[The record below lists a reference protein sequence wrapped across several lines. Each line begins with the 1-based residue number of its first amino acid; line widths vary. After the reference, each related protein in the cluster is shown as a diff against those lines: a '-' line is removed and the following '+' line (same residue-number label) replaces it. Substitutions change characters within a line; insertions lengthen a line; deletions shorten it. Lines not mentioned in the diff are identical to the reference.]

1 MIFAGNMLYA
11 YKIDKPLNL
20 SLILYDTCNI
30 CANIWRSSQ
39 SMMETFIL
47 HMKWYYIVHVQGN
60 LKFKK
65 EDHRL

>member
-39 SMMETFIL
+39 SMMETFTQ
-47 HMKWYYIVHVQGN
+47 WYYTWNGN
-60 LKFKK
+60 ILYMYK
-65 EDHRL
+65 EI

>member
-47 HMKWYYIVHVQGN
+47 WVSDTTHGMIIYCTCTRKSKV
-60 LKFKK
+60 
-65 EDHRL
+65 

>member
-39 SMMETFIL
+39 SMMETFIQYTT
-47 HMKWYYIVHVQGN
+47 HEMIIYCTCTRKSKV
-60 LKFKK
+60 
-65 EDHRL
+65 

>member
-39 SMMETFIL
+39 SMMKTVIL
-47 HMKWYYIVHVQGN
+47 HMEW
-60 LKFKK
+60 
-65 EDHRL
+65 

>member
-11 YKIDKPLNL
+11 YKIDKPLK

-47 HMKWYYIVHVQGN
+47 HYTKW
-60 LKFKK
+60 
-65 EDHRL
+65 

>member
-11 YKIDKPLNL
+11 YKIDKHLNL

-39 SMMETFIL
+39 SMMETFIQ
-47 HMKWYYIVHVQGN
+47 WYYTWNDNI
-60 LKFKK
+60 LYMYK
-65 EDHRL
+65 EI

>member
-20 SLILYDTCNI
+20 SLILNDTCNI

-39 SMMETFIL
+39 SMMETVIQ
-47 HMKWYYIVHVQGN
+47 WYYTWNDNI
-60 LKFKK
+60 LYMYK
-65 EDHRL
+65 EI

>member
-39 SMMETFIL
+39 SMMETVIQ
-47 HMKWYYIVHVQGN
+47 WYYTWNDNI
-60 LKFKK
+60 LYMYK
-65 EDHRL
+65 EI

>member
-11 YKIDKPLNL
+11 YKIDIKPLNL

-39 SMMETFIL
+39 SMMETVIQ
-47 HMKWYYIVHVQGN
+47 WYYTWNDNI
-60 LKFKK
+60 LYMYK
-65 EDHRL
+65 EI

>member
-39 SMMETFIL
+39 SMMETFIQ
-47 HMKWYYIVHVQGN
+47 WYYTWNDNI
-60 LKFKK
+60 LYMYK
-65 EDHRL
+65 EI

>member
-39 SMMETFIL
+39 SMMEIFIQ
-47 HMKWYYIVHVQGN
+47 WYYTWNDNI
-60 LKFKK
+60 LYMYK
-65 EDHRL
+65 EI

>member
-30 CANIWRSSQ
+30 CANVWRSSQ

-47 HMKWYYIVHVQGN
+47 YHHTTHEMIINCTCTRKSKV
-60 LKFKK
+60 
-65 EDHRL
+65 

>member
-39 SMMETFIL
+39 SMMETAIQ
-47 HMKWYYIVHVQGN
+47 WYYTWNDNI
-60 LKFKK
+60 LYMYK
-65 EDHRL
+65 EI

>member
-1 MIFAGNMLYA
+1 MIFASNMLYA

-20 SLILYDTCNI
+20 SLILNDTCNI

-47 HMKWYYIVHVQGN
+47 HMEW
-60 LKFKK
+60 
-65 EDHRL
+65 

>member
-11 YKIDKPLNL
+11 YKIDKHLNL

-47 HMKWYYIVHVQGN
+47 HMKW
-60 LKFKK
+60 
-65 EDHRL
+65 